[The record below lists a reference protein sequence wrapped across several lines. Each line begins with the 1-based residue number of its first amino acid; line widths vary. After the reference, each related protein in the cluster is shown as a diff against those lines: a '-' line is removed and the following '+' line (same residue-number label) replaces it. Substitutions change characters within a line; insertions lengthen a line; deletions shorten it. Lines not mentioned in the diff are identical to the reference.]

1 MAKKIV
7 RKGSTQ
13 GYVASNV
20 GNVIIPQDI
29 KKPTPKTGTFYGN
42 GSKMP

>member
-1 MAKKIV
+1 MSKKIV

-20 GNVIIPQDI
+20 GSVILNQDV
-29 KKPTPKTGTFYGN
+29 KKPTPKTGTFYG
-42 GSKMP
+42 GFKMP